1 MPENAVTPCTRAQMR
16 EMDRRAIEDF
26 GIPGVVLME
35 NAGRAATE
43 EVIRLSGDGPVLIF
57 AGRGNNGGDGF
68 VMARHLVNRGVSV
81 EVLYLGDL
89 ATVSPDSDAGINLFI
104 ILQMGILV
112 RELPKDD
119 TAAWLDG
126 FLAKFPVIADALL
139 GTGARGEIREPF
151 LSAVQALN
159 RAHAKI
165 LAVDIPSGLDCD
177 TGLPLGA
184 AVKALVTVTFGL
196 PKVGFFQRPRT

>member
-1 MPENAVTPCTRAQMR
+1 MSP
-16 EMDRRAIEDF
+16 
-26 GIPGVVLME
+26 
-35 NAGRAATE
+35 
-43 EVIRLSGDGPVLIF
+43 DGPVLIF

-89 ATVSPDSDAGINLFI
+89 ATVTPDSDAGINLFI
-104 ILQMGILV
+104 ILKMGVLV
-112 RELPKDD
+112 RELPKGDL
-119 TAAWLDG
+119 AAWLDG
-126 FLAKFPVIADALL
+126 FLAGFPVIVDALL

-151 LSAVQALN
+151 LAAVRALN
-159 RAHAKI
+159 RTHAKV

-177 TGLPLGA
+177 TGLPLGV

-196 PKVGFFQRPRT
+196 PKVGFFKGQGPDLCGRIVTADISLPHAAVRAVLD